1 MASLDNEIVGT
12 AMAVRTGDLAGIYSV
27 GTLEHARGRGVGR
40 AVTAAAIEAA
50 AKGWGVKR
58 IFLQSSQMGLSVYE
72 SLGFHTVASYQMLG
86 GMRKAR

>member
-1 MASLDNEIVGT
+1 
-12 AMAVRTGDLAGIYSV
+12 
-27 GTLEHARGRGVGR
+27 
-40 AVTAAAIEAA
+40 VTAAAIEAA

-72 SLGFHTVASYQMLG
+72 SLGFRTVASYQMLG